1 MNSPTTCE
9 KELTIFNHLTP
20 IPSQILTLFYKEH
33 PFHITLDSGATVSF
47 IRKSYADKHDI
58 PILPNN
64 QLALLA
70 DDKTRMTSLGEI
82 DIKLKRGP
90 LEVRLK
96 ALVMEKLQA
105 DCFGGTT
112 FHYENDIQ
120 AKIRSREIKV
130 NKHTFPQ
137 TNEHLHLPEPSSSLS
152 TAVVKAPTHSFLY
165 LNKLTTVL
173 PNGNINIPFNDKRLP
188 DQSTVAVQPANNPE
202 WPPQICPVIA
212 NSISYTN
219 TTNTPLVGD
228 KNTKFLCLPITSE
241 NIEPSFSVPP
251 PSLPSTSE
259 PNYSEIILKNTN
271 RDILKP
277 FQLQRLAEIH
287 TINSHAFNIDLT
299 NGYNGKSGKFQAA
312 LNFKSEQLPISKQC
326 PVPLYNHKCLALQQQ
341 LMDSLEQQGV
351 IVDPQTHNIQVKKVS
366 PSFILQK
373 GRAKHKKLEECSLDD
388 IRWVVAFNN
397 LNDDLLPKPSKQT
410 SGRNVLTFIAKHKFH
425 IHADL
430 YNSYF
435 QIPVQKQDWQ
445 WLGVRTPFRGVR
457 VLTRA
462 GQGLLN
468 SETELD
474 ELVSRVLGNEIL
486 SGFCYV
492 ERDDIIVGGNTI
504 DETINNWNIVLT
516 KLNDNNLKV
525 APSKLKIFPKDIEV
539 FGHRIIDGKV
549 HPSDHILTSLGKSS
563 IDQLNTVK
571 QVNSWKGLY
580 KTLLSSIPGLAHI
593 LNPFDKAVAGSNSK
607 DTFTWT
613 PDLIASF
620 NNAMSHLENVNKL
633 TLPHPSEQLILMPDG
648 ARTPG
653 GIGWALFVQRKTE
666 GKSSLFPVQFFS
678 AKIKPYM
685 AKWLP
690 CEIEGVAASLAINAT
705 SHWILASNKPTYVTP
720 DCKAVVEAVERMR
733 KGKISRNPRLQT
745 ILISINRRPVTFLH
759 SSAKTGQHII
769 PDHASRLDITCGS
782 KDCAVERFLDEIPD
796 NVQCMSMKSLDDLF
810 TPHYPCHIAATST
823 DNFLS
828 LSEGNQLPLGDK
840 NVWKSIQES
849 DNDIITVKE
858 LLTSGD
864 SPRKNASRMVKTI
877 FRHASLF
884 EGLVVVKESDNK
896 LFKEVNRIV
905 IPKDKITT
913 ILQMIHLK
921 GNHPSQYQSDKV
933 FSRYF
938 FCPGFRQVLASFYDQ
953 CFLCTSVKKND
964 HPKPPFREP
973 DPPDHPGTY
982 FNIDVM
988 KRNKQVILVCTDIFS
1003 KYVTAVLIPSESSID
1018 LADGI
1023 VRVVSPIRRSNDVF
1037 VKSDAHPSLK
1047 SLKQAMSEE
1056 LTDSGIHLVI
1066 GNVHNKNSNCHVD
1079 KMIQELEHEIRKFHK
1094 DTHVLSNFD
1103 IANAT
1108 FALNSKLRRH
1118 NLSSSEILFKRDHL
1132 RNSPIDFSDLTF
1144 KEMTKIEQKKQQEK
1158 ENRTSSQN
1166 CNISPG
1172 MIVMLKDN
1180 PQKHVRRI
1188 PFFVIAIENDMAV
1201 IKKIL
1206 NMDNKRV
1213 IKLSTIIH
1221 KVHVETIF
1229 SVKSFSYGQSKNK
1242 LSENVAQPQSNWSP
1256 ISRIDDSESDCE
1268 SENENISSDYKSS
1281 RDHIIISTHSL
1292 TNVSNNSDISMNTDN
1307 QEDHQV
1313 INDVSKNL
1321 DCGVKTTRPKLK
1333 EKWIIKRNMLRN
1345 EKIAKLKETIAAV
1358 KIQTWYK
1365 QKLSKRINHRHCMKL
1380 RKRNETPELLRSKSL
1395 NDLSEIVYSNDEE
1408 IRYID
1413 SESKDTLD
1421 WDSSPE
1427 CLELDNSNQ
1436 QPLNIEFNVGSKD
1449 FTRVYKFD
1457 NALPITN
1464 KVYDFSAV
1472 LPLSPKKTKKKS
1484 TFKYIRKLINKKSK
1498 NQN

>member
-1 MNSPTTCE
+1 
-9 KELTIFNHLTP
+9 
-20 IPSQILTLFYKEH
+20 
-33 PFHITLDSGATVSF
+33 
-47 IRKSYADKHDI
+47 
-58 PILPNN
+58 
-64 QLALLA
+64 
-70 DDKTRMTSLGEI
+70 MTSLGEI
-82 DIKLKRGP
+82 DIKLQRGP

-112 FHYENDIQ
+112 FHHENDVQ

-137 TNEHLHLPEPSSSLS
+137 TNEHLHLPEPSFSLS
-152 TAVVKAPTHSFLY
+152 TSKVKSPSHSFLY
-165 LNKLTTVL
+165 FNKLTTVL
-173 PNGNINIPFNDKRLP
+173 PNGIINIPFNDKKLP
-188 DQSTVAVQPANNPE
+188 DQCTVAVQPTNNPA
-202 WPPQICPVIA
+202 WPPQICPVNA

-219 TTNTPLVGD
+219 NTNTPLIGD
-228 KNTKFLCLPITSE
+228 KTTKFLCLPLTSE
-241 NIEPSFSVPP
+241 NIEPNFSVPP
-251 PSLPSTSE
+251 PTLPSNSE

-277 FQLQRLAEIH
+277 VQLQRIAQIH
-287 TINSHAFNIDLT
+287 TVNSHAFNTNLR

-312 LNFKSEQLPISKQC
+312 LNFKSEQLPTSKQC

-351 IVDPQTHNIQVKKVS
+351 IVDPQKLNIQVKKVS

-373 GRAKHKKLEECSLDD
+373 GRAKHKKLEDCSLDD

-430 YNSYF
+430 FNSYF
-435 QIPVQKQDWQ
+435 QIPVRKQDWQ

-474 ELVSRVLGNEIL
+474 ELISRVLGSEIL

-492 ERDDIIVGGNTI
+492 ERDDIIVGGDTI
-504 DETINNWNIVLT
+504 DATIDNWNVVLT

-525 APSKLKIFPKDIEV
+525 APSKVKIFPKDIEV

-549 HPSDHILTSLGKSS
+549 NPSDHILTSLGKSS

-593 LNPFDKAVAGSNSK
+593 LDPFDKAVAGSNSK
-607 DTFTWT
+607 DSFSWT

-620 NNAMSHLENVNKL
+620 NKAMSHLENVNKL

-648 ARTPG
+648 ARIPG
-653 GIGWALFVQRKTE
+653 GIGWALFVQRKT
-666 GKSSLFPVQFFS
+666 GDKTCLLPVQFFS

-685 AKWLP
+685 SKWLP
-690 CEIEGVAASLAINAT
+690 CEIEGVASSLAINAT
-705 SHWILASNKPTYVTP
+705 SHWILASTKPTYVTP

-745 ILISINRRPVTFLH
+745 ILISINRRPVTFIH

-810 TPHYPCHIAATST
+810 TPNYPCHIAATST
-823 DNFLS
+823 DNFLK
-828 LSEGNQLPLGDK
+828 LAEGNLLPLGD
-840 NVWKSIQES
+840 NHVWKTIQES
-849 DNDIITVKE
+849 DSDIITVKE

-877 FRHASLF
+877 FRHASLH
-884 EGLVVVKESDNK
+884 EGLVVVKESDGK
-896 LFKEVNRIV
+896 LFKDFNRIV
-905 IPKDKITT
+905 IPKEKIMT
-913 ILQMIHLK
+913 ILQIIHLK
-921 GNHPSQYQSDKV
+921 GNHPSLYQSDKV

-938 FCPGFRQVLASFYDQ
+938 FCPGFRQVLASFYEQ
-953 CFLCTSVKKND
+953 CFLCTSVKKNEQ
-964 HPKPPFREP
+964 PKPPYREP
-973 DPPDHPGTY
+973 DPPDHPGTH

-988 KRNKQVILVCTDIFS
+988 KRNKQLILVCTDIFS
-1003 KYVTAVLIPSESSID
+1003 KYVTAVLIPSETSED

-1023 VRVVSPIRRSNDVF
+1023 VRVVSPIRRSKDIL

-1047 SLKQAMSEE
+1047 SLKQTMSKE
-1056 LTDSGIHLVI
+1056 LNESGINLII

-1079 KMIQELEHEIRKFHK
+1079 KMIQELEYEIRKFNK
-1094 DTHVLSNFD
+1094 ETHVLSNFD

-1118 NLSSSEILFKRDHL
+1118 NLSSSEILFKRDIIK
-1132 RNSPIDFSDLTF
+1132 NSPIDFSDHTF
-1144 KEMTKIEQKKQQEK
+1144 KEMTKVEQKKQHEK
-1158 ENRTSSQN
+1158 ENRTNSQN
-1166 CNISPG
+1166 SNISPG

-1180 PQKHVRRI
+1180 PGKHDRRI
-1188 PFFVIAIENDMAV
+1188 PFLVIDIENNMAL

-1206 NMDNKRV
+1206 NIDTERV
-1213 IKLSTIIH
+1213 LKLSSIIH

-1229 SVKSFSYGQSKNK
+1229 QVKSTSYVQSSNK
-1242 LSENVAQPQSNWSP
+1242 LPKIVSKPQSTWSP
-1256 ISRIDDSESDCE
+1256 ISRFDDSDSDSG
-1268 SENENISSDYKSS
+1268 SENEQISKDYKSCKNQVEITVPLL
-1281 RDHIIISTHSL
+1281 DNHIDESS
-1292 TNVSNNSDISMNTDN
+1292 VSMNVDN
-1307 QEDHQV
+1307 QEIDDIIDEESV
-1313 INDVSKNL
+1313 NIGCKI
-1321 DCGVKTTRPKLK
+1321 KTSRPKLR
-1333 EKWIIKRNMLRN
+1333 EKWIIRKNILRH

-1365 QKLSKRINHRHCMKL
+1365 RKISKQINHKHCMQL
-1380 RKRNETPELLRSKSL
+1380 RTRNQTPEFLRSKSL
-1395 NDLSEIVYSNDEE
+1395 NDLSDIVFSNDED
-1408 IRYID
+1408 IRHVD

-1427 CLELDNSNQ
+1427 CLELDNSKH
-1436 QPLNIEFNVGSKD
+1436 QPLNIDFNVGSKD
-1449 FTRVYKFD
+1449 FMQVYKFD
-1457 NALPITN
+1457 NALPITH

-1472 LPLSPKKTKKKS
+1472 LPISPKKTKKKS
-1484 TFKYIRKLINKKSK
+1484 TFKYLKKFIHKKKNSASHSK
-1498 NQN
+1498 